1 MPGWIRAKSPG
12 PLQRAGHWA
21 TWQGVQTSRG
31 ELAIPPLF
39 DTAEA
44 ASGIWHPLLGSQV
57 KTDVGEPRKTQQRA
71 TKVVKLQQETCR
83 KRLRVLGLLTLA
95 ERRLT
100 GDLIAACSY
109 LRGSCKDHEAILF
122 LAVPDAIIR
131 DNDLKLWLGSFR
143 LETCRPLDTSNTWLD
158 ECMADML

>member
-1 MPGWIRAKSPG
+1 MRTSP
-12 PLQRAGHWA
+12 
-21 TWQGVQTSRG
+21 G

-71 TKVVKLQQETCR
+71 TKAVKLQQVTCG
-83 KRLRVLGLLTLA
+83 KRLRLLGLLPLA

-109 LRGSCKDHEAILF
+109 LRGSCKDHEAIPL
-122 LAVPDAIIR
+122 LVVPDAIIR
-131 DNDLKLWLGSFR
+131 DNDLKLGLGSFR
-143 LETCRPLDTSNTWLD
+143 LETCPPLDISKTWLD
-158 ECMADML
+158 KCMADML